1 MKTKSRVQAFT
12 LVELLVVIAIIGILI
27 AMLLPAVQAAREAAR
42 KMSCSNNLKQL
53 GLGIHNYISAHD
65 GQLPYGGARPDRM
78 GLFTY
83 MLLYIEHE
91 ALYNA
96 ANLDAK
102 VLDDNPSSATYNNVR
117 YEEVPVYTCPS
128 YAGPHVIEN
137 SSNIF
142 NGAMLTYQGIAGTLR
157 EGEPVDASS
166 ASSGDLPRN
175 GVFRWTGQ
183 VSINEITDGTSNTL
197 LFGEFIHRDWTP
209 TEEFADYP
217 GCVRAWSLG
226 TIFSL
231 NYNRPGSYAYKAV
244 ENTINK
250 RCDRIADG
258 IGFHHLPFGS
268 DHPGGAQFTLADGS
282 VIFLSDEVELEILK
296 SMASIN
302 GGEVFE
308 RP

>member
-42 KMSCSNNLKQL
+42 KMSCSNNLKQF
-53 GLGIHNYISAHD
+53 GLGVHNYISSHD
-65 GQLPYGGARPDRM
+65 GLLPHGGARPDRM

-83 MLLYIEHE
+83 LLPYIELG
-91 ALYNA
+91 ALFDM

-117 YEEVPVYTCPS
+117 YEEIAVYICPS
-128 YAGPHVIEN
+128 YAGPQVIEN
-137 SSNIF
+137 KNNYF
-142 NGAMLTYQGIAGTLR
+142 NGAILTYQGVAGALR
-157 EGEPVDASS
+157 PGEPYTISS
-166 ASSGDLPRN
+166 IDSGNLPQN
-175 GVFRWTGQ
+175 GVFRWLEQ
-183 VSINEITDGTSNTL
+183 VSINDITDGTSNTL
-197 LFGEFIHRDWTP
+197 MFGEFVHRDWTP
-209 TEEFADYP
+209 TEQYADYP
-217 GCVRAWSLG
+217 GNVRAWSLG
-226 TIFSL
+226 VTFAY
-231 NYNRPGSYAYKAV
+231 NYNRPGSYAYQAV
-244 ENTINK
+244 ENPINR
-250 RCDRIADG
+250 RCDRNADN

-268 DHPGGAQFTLADGS
+268 AHPGGAQFTLADGS
-282 VIFLSDEVELEILK
+282 VTFLSEEVELEILK